1 MGSTYT
7 ELKMVT
13 DRTAEDV
20 AYALSLQEKGWAQL
34 TEAQKKEWLA
44 GLKGCLN
51 AADLSRIEAAL
62 TELSALLEEP
72 LTWSQHVP
80 SVPDKRYFKE
90 LSENLARLR
99 NHREYLYTGTPALPH
114 TSLEYLAEAKRRG
127 THPKGYPYRL
137 LGQPAYR
144 KLLRGNLCRGAGAV
158 VGAGEL

>member
-1 MGSTYT
+1 MEGTYT

-20 AYALSLQEKGWAQL
+20 SYALSLQEKGWEQL
-34 TEAQKKEWLA
+34 SEAQKQEWLA

-51 AADLSRIEAAL
+51 AADLNRIEAAL

-80 SVPDKRYFKE
+80 SIPDKRYFKE

-99 NHREYLYTGTPALPH
+99 NHREYLYTGTPALPTLPWNTWQKLNAVERILKDIH
-114 TSLEYLAEAKRRG
+114 TVYWANQLTGSFCGDIY
-127 THPKGYPYRL
+127 
-137 LGQPAYR
+137 
-144 KLLRGNLCRGAGAV
+144 
-158 VGAGEL
+158 AGEQGLL